1 MRLVVV
7 STVQGHVD
15 PVNLPRAVYRLQDA
29 LEPAHTAESFGREA
43 HLLVEYLDEAALAQ
57 TDLVEHGGHADLM
70 RAGTELLTC
79 KRHRRMQLQRLHTQG
94 EKILFRQGKH

>member
-29 LEPAHTAESFGREA
+29 LEPAHTGESFGREA

-57 TDLVEHGGHADLM
+57 ADLVEHGGHADLM
-70 RAGTELLTC
+70 RAAAELLPR
-79 KRHRRMQLQRLHTQG
+79 KSDRRVQLQRLHAQS
-94 EKILFRQGKH
+94 EEILFRQRKH